1 MAQKVPHTFTV
12 NGRGAFPLDMLRYDR
27 AWPADGDAV
36 DAISIAFNDPD
47 ARAIR
52 RVTLRTSDELN
63 VTPARWGS
71 FGWPVIAA

>member
-1 MAQKVPHTFTV
+1 MAEKFPHSFTV

-27 AWPADGDAV
+27 AYPADGAAV
-36 DAISIAFNDPD
+36 DAISIALGDPD
-47 ARAIR
+47 ACNIR
-52 RVTLRTSDELN
+52 RVTLRTSDKRN